1 MQRQGRPG
9 GFRLVGVGVELV
21 GLGVEPPDEE
31 EAGDGGGE
39 EDEDHPQRAHLSGL
53 VFLFLPRQKESNNQ
67 SINLAWVEGNHR
79 SQESRR
85 LWLRTEEKRKSNGG
99 FWAGLVVGDFF

>member
-1 MQRQGRPG
+1 
-9 GFRLVGVGVELV
+9 
-21 GLGVEPPDEE
+21 
-31 EAGDGGGE
+31 
-39 EDEDHPQRAHLSGL
+39 

-85 LWLRTEEKRKSNGG
+85 LWL
-99 FWAGLVVGDFF
+99 